1 MIEIAAFS
9 ADGAVGTADLVLVV
23 SSRFKI
29 GILCFLDGSPLAL
42 AREAKPIYL

>member
-1 MIEIAAFS
+1 MIDIAAFS

-29 GILCFLDGSPLAL
+29 GIFSFLCFWMARLSP
-42 AREAKPIYL
+42 

>member
-9 ADGAVGTADLVLVV
+9 ADGAVGTADLVVV

-29 GILCFLDGSPLAL
+29 AILFCSL
-42 AREAKPIYL
+42 ARLSP

>member
-9 ADGAVGTADLVLVV
+9 ADGAVGTADLVVG

-29 GILCFLDGSPLAL
+29 AILCFLDGSPLAL